1 MKTRL
6 TTALF
11 FLAAFGGA
19 ALLVALAPSQAAGK
33 LSLTAPAYHG
43 GHIPQRFTCDGKG
56 VSPPLKW
63 QGVPKNAKSLAL
75 TIVDPDASGYVHW
88 VLYDLPPS
96 AASLPEGASPS
107 KVPKSARHGLNSRLT
122 PRFHPF
128 CPPHGLHHYVHM
140 LYALDTKLPDLHQ
153 PTRKA
158 LDAAMQGH
166 VIAKAKLVAT
176 YTRGGNG

>member
-6 TTALF
+6 ATALF
-11 FLAAFGGA
+11 FLAFGSAAFLA
-19 ALLVALAPSQAAGK
+19 APASGRAAGG

-63 QGVPKNAKSLAL
+63 QGVPKKAKSLAL

-96 AASLPEGASPS
+96 AGSLPEGASPS
-107 KVPKSARHGLNSRLT
+107 EAPKNARHGLNSQLT
-122 PRFHPF
+122 PHFHPF
-128 CPPHGLHHYVHM
+128 CPPHGLHHYVHT
-140 LYALDTKLPDLHQ
+140 LYALDTKLPDLHR
-153 PTRKA
+153 PTLKA
-158 LDAAMQGH
+158 LQAAMQGH
-166 VIAKAKLVAT
+166 VIAKTKLVAT